1 MEEQFSETARWD
13 SSRAMLER
21 FEPKLRGL
29 APEFRDQ
36 VRQLFQELCR
46 WDYLLAHRAFM
57 KTTPPIVFSVAPDF
71 DRAETVRVELPFRAP
86 KTGVCLRFV
95 LDFLTPQESRL
106 EIWIDIS
113 GGRDGNLSLELWTF
127 SELNGYGI
135 SPDSGIIR
143 HSEGFGT
150 ELDRVLR
157 TATPVLGTHCEP
169 FVSGMVQ
176 PQDFSDLIEI
186 RSDDFF
192 REKIKGL
199 IHSNV
204 FDLRGRTLLCHAVLK
219 RRVDRLRILLEAGA
233 DPCRVCPDESA
244 MIPAPDSLGYLPGP
258 RCISP
263 LHILASE
270 IITEKPVFDEMLSLL
285 ISHGADPNQK
295 GSAGTP
301 LGVAVEI
308 EWFEA
313 VKALLEAGARD
324 IGWPSP
330 RPMNAQS
337 AIHQMLATTLGRS
350 IFSWRA
356 P

>member
-1 MEEQFSETARWD
+1 MEEKYSQTARWD
-13 SSRAMLER
+13 STIAWVER
-21 FEPKLRGL
+21 FEPKLAGL
-29 APEFRDQ
+29 APEFRDP
-36 VRQLFQELCR
+36 VRQLFQGLCR
-46 WDYLLAHRAFM
+46 WDYLLAHPAFM
-57 KTTPPIVFSVAPDF
+57 KNTPPIVISAAADPDQ
-71 DRAETVRVELPFRAP
+71 AAVVRVELPFRAP

-95 LDFLTPQESRL
+95 LYLLTPQESRL

-113 GGRDGNLSLELWTF
+113 GGRDCNLSLELWRF
-127 SELNGYGI
+127 GDLNGYGI
-135 SPDSGIIR
+135 SPDVGMIR
-143 HSEGFGT
+143 HPAGFSA

-157 TATPVLGTHCEP
+157 TAAPVLETHCEP

-176 PQDFSDLIEI
+176 PQDFADLIEI

-204 FDLRGRTLLCHAVLK
+204 FDLLGRTLLCHAVLK

-233 DPCRVCPDESA
+233 DPGHVCPDESE
-244 MIPAPDSLGYLPGP
+244 MIPAADSLGYSPGP

-263 LHILASE
+263 LHVLASQ
-270 IITEKPVFDEMLSLL
+270 IIVEKSVFDEMLSML
-285 ISHGADPNQK
+285 ISHGADLNQK

-301 LGVAVEI
+301 LGAAVEI

-313 VKALLEAGARD
+313 VKSLLEAGARD
-324 IGWPSP
+324 IGWASP

-350 IFSWRA
+350 IFSWRS